1 MERDS
6 EQSGNCGYLNWE
18 VRRQTKDIIIYAL
31 AMQLMDPFL
40 LF

>member
-18 VRRQTKDIIIYAL
+18 VRRRTKDIIYAL